1 LISGFILSR
10 NKSHTMNLRK
20 IKLALTIGLVNDPTT
35 NPVVTIKNAM
45 RDFTDQVG
53 KFLGFVVTG
62 EKVIDENRYS
72 KSYAVQFEN
81 CQLQVQLVT
90 NKLNK
95 IQAVRD
101 FKVSQ

>member
-1 LISGFILSR
+1 
-10 NKSHTMNLRK
+10 MNLRK
-20 IKLALTIGLVNDPTT
+20 IKLALTIGLVNDPSG

-45 RDFTDQVG
+45 KEFTDQVG
-53 KFLGFVVTG
+53 RFLGFVVTG
-62 EKVIDENRYS
+62 ESTIDENRFS

-95 IQAVRD
+95 VQAVRE